1 MNKWHWFLLALSC
14 WMAAGFTISGPRRDR
29 SCDDT
34 PLPHKANRIVSM
46 APNLTEI
53 LFALCLDEEIV
64 GVTLFSDYPPAAT
77 NKTKVGTFWQP
88 NIEAIIAARPDL
100 TLTVTTTGFDQ
111 QKYLA
116 MRLNRI
122 GYDSLT
128 LHLETVSDLF
138 EAIENIGQATGHQ
151 SEAHRLTNDIRT
163 KLDRLSALVDT
174 GDKVKIL
181 YVVQRQPLR
190 VAGRGTFVNEMIE
203 LAGGENAIGPT
214 VHRYPPIGAEQVIGS
229 GAEVIIEL
237 AMMQKN
243 IAEQKQTAMEYWS
256 RFSSLPAVQNGQIY
270 VIKGDTVSR
279 LGPRLY
285 EGIETIARCLKPHL
299 FEN

>member
-1 MNKWHWFLLALSC
+1 MNKWHWLLLAFSC
-14 WMAAGFTISGPRRDR
+14 WMAAGYAMCAPRGDQQ
-29 SCDDT
+29 SDV
-34 PLPHKANRIVSM
+34 PALPPKINRIVSM

-53 LFALCLDEEIV
+53 LFALGLDEEIV

-77 NKTKVGTFWQP
+77 KKARVGSFVQP

-100 TLTVTTTGFDQ
+100 TITVTTTGFDQ

-128 LHLETVSDLF
+128 LHLETVAELF
-138 EAIENIGQATGHQ
+138 EAIGKIGKATEHQ
-151 SEAHRLTNDIRT
+151 SEAYQLTNDLRT

-174 GDKVKIL
+174 GDKVKVL

-190 VAGRGTFVNEMIE
+190 VAGRDTFVNEMIE
-203 LAGGENAIGPT
+203 LAGGENAIGTT

-237 AMMQKN
+237 AMDQNK
-243 IAEQKQTAMEYWS
+243 IDEQKQTAMEYWS
-256 RFSSLPAVQNGQIY
+256 KFSNLSAVQNGQVY
-270 VIKGDTVSR
+270 VIEGDTVSR

-285 EGIETIARCLKPHL
+285 EGTETIARCLKPHL

>member
-1 MNKWHWFLLALSC
+1 MNKWYGLILAISC
-14 WMAAGFTISGPRRDR
+14 WMAAGYAIHEPRRDQSR
-29 SCDDT
+29 KDT
-34 PLPHKANRIVSM
+34 PLPHQVHRIASM

-53 LFALCLDEEIV
+53 LFALGLEDEIV
-64 GVTLFSDYPPAAT
+64 GVTLFSDFPTAAQR
-77 NKTKVGTFWQP
+77 KAKIGTFWQP

-100 TLTVTTTGFDQ
+100 TITVTTTGFDQ

-122 GYDSLT
+122 GYNCLT
-128 LHLETVSDLF
+128 LHLETVSELF
-138 EAIENIGQATGHQ
+138 EAIDKIGKTTGRH
-151 SEAHRLTNDIRT
+151 SEANRLTHDLRT
-163 KLDRLSALVDT
+163 KLDRLSTRVDT
-174 GDKVKIL
+174 GDKVKVL

-190 VAGRGTFVNEMIE
+190 VAGRGTFVNELIE

-229 GAEVIIEL
+229 GAEVIIEP
-237 AMMQKN
+237 AMLNQN
-243 IAEQKQTAMEYWS
+243 ITQQKQTAMEYWS
-256 RFSSLPAVQNGQIY
+256 KFSNLPAVKNGKIY
-270 VIKGDTVSR
+270 VIKADTVAR

-285 EGIETIARCLKPHL
+285 EGTETIARCLKPHL